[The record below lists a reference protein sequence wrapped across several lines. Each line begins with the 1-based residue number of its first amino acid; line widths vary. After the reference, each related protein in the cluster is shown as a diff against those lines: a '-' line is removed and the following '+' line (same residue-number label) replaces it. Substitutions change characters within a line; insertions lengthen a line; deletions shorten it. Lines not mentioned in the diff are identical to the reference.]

1 MELARHAMRTVRI
14 QTSVIADE
22 IALHREFASVMGFPG
37 FYGANW
43 NAWIDCMSYL
53 TSPEAGMTVF
63 HLASDEEL
71 RVELVDGNS
80 LKARCPKVFEALA
93 ECAETV
99 NGRLKGHGERA
110 RITINIVEG
119 AG

>member
-1 MELARHAMRTVRI
+1 MRTVKI
-14 QTSVIADE
+14 HASAITDE
-22 IALHREFASVMGFPG
+22 EGLHREFASAMGFPG

-53 TSPEAGMTVF
+53 TSPEAGMTGF
-63 HLASDEEL
+63 HLAPDEEL
-71 RVELVDGNS
+71 RIELVDGS
-80 LKARCPKVFEALA
+80 SFQVRCPKVFETFL
-93 ECAETV
+93 ECVETV
-99 NGRLKGHGERA
+99 NERFGDHGERA